1 MRWIQAA
8 YVRLL
13 GPEFQGC
20 GGGAEAGTLGIG
32 DIMYCKHFGFD
43 SKPFTITPDPRFLF
57 LSERHREALAHLLYG
72 VGEGGGFVELTGEVG
87 TGKTTLCRALLEQ
100 LPESVDVALI
110 LNPKLS
116 GLELVAAVCDELK
129 IDYPRDTQSLK
140 VLVDHLNHHLLQSH
154 AAGRRTILII
164 DEAQNLSVEVLEQIR
179 LLTNLET
186 TQAKLL
192 QIILIGQPELQVL
205 LARTELRQLAQRI
218 TARYHLGELNRDET
232 QAYVSH
238 RLRVSGGHTDLFTT
252 DAIDEMQRLSAGIP
266 RLINVLCDRALL
278 GAYVEDKRRIDRR
291 ILRRAADEV
300 LPEVRTAAGDG
311 ARSWPW
317 VAGIAVLGLAAG
329 WLFLGRGVLDVGLP
343 RALTAPNSVINTD
356 AAPAV
361 TMPVP
366 ETPASTASDLGQ
378 ASAPAPDAATLPP
391 PDALASDVLPMP
403 VGLGERLT
411 TAVDESADLRAWNG
425 LFNLWNATLYLEDD
439 LQPCVQ
445 AFKQGLA
452 CLARSGNWTQI
463 RSFDRPAVL
472 EMIAPDGQR
481 VPVLLRGLQDDQA
494 MIELGSEVSRVTLAE
509 IDAHWHGQFTL
520 LWRPPIG
527 SESLRLG
534 ARGDDVVWLRG
545 LLNRILPQETPPA
558 ITPEVF
564 DAALAERVRQF
575 QAQHALEPDGVVG
588 MLTLIHLNSA
598 DPTSG
603 GPRLTDTAN

>member
-1 MRWIQAA
+1 
-8 YVRLL
+8 
-13 GPEFQGC
+13 
-20 GGGAEAGTLGIG
+20 
-32 DIMYCKHFGFD
+32 MYCKHFGLD

-57 LSERHREALAHLLYG
+57 LSDRHREALAHLLYG
-72 VGEGGGFVELTGEVG
+72 VGEGGGFVQLTGEVG

-100 LPESVDVALI
+100 LPETVNVALI
-110 LNPKLS
+110 LNPKLN
-116 GLELVAAVCDELK
+116 GLELVATVCDELK
-129 IDYPRDTQSLK
+129 IEYPRDTHSLK

-164 DEAQNLSVEVLEQIR
+164 DEAQNLSIEVLEQIR

-192 QIILIGQPELQVL
+192 QIILIGQPELQTL

-232 QAYVSH
+232 LAYVTH
-238 RLRVSGGHTDLFTT
+238 RLRVSGGHADLFTSG
-252 DAIDEMQRLSAGIP
+252 AIDEVRRLSAGIP

-278 GAYVEDKRRIDRR
+278 GAYVEDKRRIDRS

-300 LPEVRTAAGDG
+300 LPEVHAGTGDG

-317 VAGIAVLGLAAG
+317 MAGIAVLGLAAV

-343 RALTAPNSVINTD
+343 NAQQNLVSTN

-361 TMPVP
+361 VAPVA
-366 ETPASTASDLGQ
+366 EATANTGADAGTDLGPMP
-378 ASAPAPDAATLPP
+378 APAAASRADAATLPP
-391 PDALASDVLPMP
+391 PDTLADDALPAAA
-403 VGLGERLT
+403 VGLDERLT

-425 LFNLWNATLYLEDD
+425 LFTLWNATLYLEDD
-439 LQPCVQ
+439 LQPCAQ
-445 AFKQGLA
+445 AFKQGLS
-452 CLARSGNWTQI
+452 CLARSGNWTQL

-472 EMIAPDGQR
+472 EMIASDGRR

-494 MIELGSEVSRVTLAE
+494 IIELGGEVSRVPLDE

-520 LWRPPIG
+520 LWRPPVG
-527 SESLRLG
+527 SETLRLG
-534 ARGDDVVWLRG
+534 ARGEDVRWLRD
-545 LLNRILPQETPPA
+545 LLDRILPQARSAETLAALPGPNGVD
-558 ITPEVF
+558 VF

-575 QAQHALEPDGVVG
+575 QSQHALEPDGVVG
-588 MLTLIHLNSA
+588 ALTLIHLNSA

-603 GPRLTDTAN
+603 GPRLSAN